1 MIFDGDDD
9 DAADDLARRLA
20 WAFRPNDPSAFRLA
34 ELAAQIPAGPWTHGR
49 GADGALILWAGDEPL
64 AAIYGGV
71 DLAKYLE
78 ACAPA
83 RLLGGP
89 A

>member
-1 MIFDGDDD
+1 MILDDG
-9 DAADDLARRLA
+9 
-20 WAFRPNDPSAFRLA
+20 PEHERLA
-34 ELAAQIPAGPWTHGR
+34 ELAAEVPAGPWTHR
-49 GADGALILWAGDEPL
+49 RAEDGTLILWADDEPL

-83 RLLGGP
+83 RLLGGHR
-89 A
+89 